1 MNKLSVSILT
11 LAVLIAASCS
21 KSDNQQTPP
30 PPPPP
35 PTDTATTINVRGV
48 IKTDQHWVKTKTYV
62 LRGYIYVT
70 DGAKLTMTDKEGKNE
85 HTHVVPADAKITF
98 DGKAATLADLKP
110 GSKVKVVIEKKDDK
124 IMIVSVAGSKG
135 D

>member
-1 MNKLSVSILT
+1 MLRRTFALV
-11 LAVLIAASCS
+11 AVVALVGWAVPAYGGEDE
-21 KSDNQQTPP
+21 KKPGTHEGK
-30 PPPPP
+30 
-35 PTDTATTINVRGV
+35 V
-48 IKTDQHWVKTKTYV
+48 VKV
-62 LRGYIYVT
+62 